1 MVFVCFY
8 LGYYESEVIV
18 LENLE
23 NVSKINMEQ
32 ETDIGE
38 WYIQYVILLEQIIV
52 WLEYY
57 VLVRMWEGFSGLW
70 ENNRQ
75 RWRICGSKIYYLDR
89 KKRFRRELFQ
99 GRGELISELF

>member
-32 ETDIGE
+32 EMDIGE
-38 WYIQYVILLEQIIV
+38 WCIQYVILLEQIIV
-52 WLEYY
+52 WLE
-57 VLVRMWEGFSGLW
+57 
-70 ENNRQ
+70 
-75 RWRICGSKIYYLDR
+75 
-89 KKRFRRELFQ
+89 
-99 GRGELISELF
+99 